1 MEVKEVCSSGQL
13 TFAEIESEDIWLL
26 KSSQREWTELSQGK
40 NQIMQ
45 QRWPLSLVPC
55 LFLSYLFPLFSP
67 TWFVW
72 HTVRLAVYLSSKD
85 FKTCHH
91 VLNPISI
98 YLYLISFPYMRM
110 QRLGCIIVSESTVRE
125 TDSPVRVKPRRR
137 TFDHGDGCTHFK
149 GLKRSRWPLPWCY
162 AEPIW
167 LREKL

>member
-55 LFLSYLFPLFSP
+55 LSLSYLFPLFSP

-72 HTVRLAVYLSSKD
+72 HTVRLAVYLSSKETD
-85 FKTCHH
+85 LSPCLKSNIDIFD
-91 VLNPISI
+91 
-98 YLYLISFPYMRM
+98 LISFPYMWM

-162 AEPIW
+162 TEPIW